1 MEQLQYPNPHKEKNV
16 EKMLIVDDNQD
27 IRQQL
32 KWGLG
37 EEYAVLLAGSVNDA
51 LNLYRKFMPGVVL
64 LDLGLPPHEH
74 TSVEGFRALAEMLEI
89 NPHAKIIM
97 LTGNSEREN
106 ALKAMQ
112 MGAYDFYPKPP
123 VLSELKVIINRA
135 FHLANIEE
143 QNRQLQS
150 SIGLQSANSS
160 GIIGQCQAMQTV
172 FATIKKVASS
182 DVSIFITGESGTG
195 KELVAQAIHEA
206 GIRRK
211 GPFIP
216 INCGAIPENLL
227 ESELFGHE
235 KGSFTGAHAMVQ
247 GKLQYANKGTL
258 FLDEIGELPFNLQ
271 VKLLRFLQEGVIQR
285 VGGRENISIDTR
297 TVCATN
303 VDIVKA
309 ISEGRFR
316 EDLYYRISV
325 ITIALPPLRE
335 RGDDILLLANFFL
348 RKFNDEYKKKVRRFS
363 AAAVNYLK
371 SYEWPGNVRELQN
384 RIQRAII
391 MSDDAVIEPGDL
403 GHETELP
410 NGPDVDTEERPI
422 VTLREARDNV
432 ERNLISHAIDRHNG
446 NIVKAAEELGVSRPT
461 LYDLL
466 KKHNLTPLTSTEK
479 APDMLP

>member
-1 MEQLQYPNPHKEKNV
+1 MEKILV
-16 EKMLIVDDNQD
+16 VDDDSD

-37 EEYAVLLAGSVNDA
+37 DGYTVLMAGDINEA
-51 LNLYRKFMPGVVL
+51 INLFKKFQPGVVL

-74 TSVEGFRALAEMLEI
+74 TSEEGFRGLAEMLEL

-106 ALKAMQ
+106 ALKALQ
-112 MGAYDFYPKPP
+112 LGAYDFYPKPP
-123 VLSELKVIINRA
+123 VLSELNIIIGRA

-143 QNRQLQS
+143 QNRDLQR
-150 SIGLQSANSS
+150 SIELKSKGFT
-160 GIIGQCQAMQTV
+160 GIIGQCPAMQSV

-195 KELVAQAIHEA
+195 KELVAQAIHAA
-206 GIRRK
+206 GFPK
-211 GPFIP
+211 GGPFIP

-235 KGSFTGAHAMVQ
+235 KGSFTGAHSTVQ
-247 GKLQYANKGTL
+247 GKLQYAHKGTL

-285 VGGRENISIDTR
+285 VGGREDIMIDAR

-309 ISEGRFR
+309 IADGRFR

-335 RGDDILLLANFFL
+335 RGEDILLLANYFL

-363 AAAVNYLK
+363 ASAVNFLRTYD
-371 SYEWPGNVRELQN
+371 WPGNVRELQN
-384 RIQRAII
+384 CVQRAII
-391 MSDDAVIEPGDL
+391 MGDAAVIEAADL
-403 GHETELP
+403 GGSGGDADVPETESS
-410 NGPDVDTEERPI
+410 V
-422 VTLREARDNV
+422 VTLREARDKV
-432 ERNLISHAIDRHNG
+432 ERDLIALALDRHSG

-466 KKHNLTPLTSTEK
+466 KKHSLTPLSST
-479 APDMLP
+479 D

>member
-1 MEQLQYPNPHKEKNV
+1 MEKL
-16 EKMLIVDDNQD
+16 LIVDDDSD

-37 EEYAVLLAGSVNDA
+37 DDYTVMLAGDVSEG
-51 LNLYRKFMPGVVL
+51 LNMFKKFQPAVVL

-74 TSVEGFRALAEMLEI
+74 SSQEGFRGLAEMLEL

-123 VLSELKVIINRA
+123 VLNELKVIIGRA

-143 QNRQLQS
+143 QNRSLLSAIDLKS
-150 SIGLQSANSS
+150 SCSS
-160 GIIGQCQAMQTV
+160 GIIGQCPAMQTV

-195 KELVAQAIHEA
+195 KELVAQAIHQA
-206 GIRRK
+206 GFRK
-211 GPFIP
+211 DGPFIP
-216 INCGAIPENLL
+216 INCGAIPDNLL

-235 KGSFTGAHAMVQ
+235 KGSFTGAHATVH
-247 GKLQYANKGTL
+247 GKLQYAHQGTL

-285 VGGRENISIDTR
+285 VGGREDIVVDTR

-309 ISEGRFR
+309 IAEGRFR

-325 ITIALPPLRE
+325 ITIDLPPLRE
-335 RGDDILLLANFFL
+335 RGDDILLLANYFL

-371 SYEWPGNVRELQN
+371 TYVWPGNVRELQN
-384 RIQRAII
+384 RVQRAII
-391 MSDDAVIEPGDL
+391 MSDAAVIEPVDL
-403 GHETELP
+403 GGGADVAAVAETETAP
-410 NGPDVDTEERPI
+410 
-422 VTLREARDNV
+422 VTLREGRDKV
-432 ERNLISHAIDRHNG
+432 ERELIALAIDRHNG

-466 KKHNLTPLTSTEK
+466 KKHNLTPLGS
-479 APDMLP
+479 AQ